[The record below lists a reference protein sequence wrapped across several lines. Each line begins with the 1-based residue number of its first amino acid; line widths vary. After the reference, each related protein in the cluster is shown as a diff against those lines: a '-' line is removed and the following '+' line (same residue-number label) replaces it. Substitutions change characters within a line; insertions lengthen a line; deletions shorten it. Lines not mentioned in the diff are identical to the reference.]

1 MRWQH
6 PLSSAIFRVEAAPPH
21 WQQRSKTM
29 TLNGKK
35 IVVLGGTSGIGL
47 AVAQAAAKEGAQAVV
62 ASSRKE
68 SVDRALKALPAGSEG
83 HALDLTDEAQVKD
96 LFDRIG
102 DFDHL
107 VFTAGENLQLA
118 ELAKTPVADAQRFFT
133 LRYWG
138 AFTAVKYGSPH
149 IRKAGSIVLTSG
161 VAGARPHK
169 GWGVAASICAA
180 MEGFTRAMAVELAP
194 VRVNAVSPGVI
205 KSPLWAGMTDAD
217 REAMYRTIG
226 AALPVGRVG
235 EVEDVAESYLYL
247 MRNGF
252 STGQVIVV
260 DGGTVLI

>member
-1 MRWQH
+1 
-6 PLSSAIFRVEAAPPH
+6 
-21 WQQRSKTM
+21 M
-29 TLNGKK
+29 TLKDKK

-47 AVAQAAAKEGAQAVV
+47 SVAKAAAKDGANVIV

-68 SVDRALKALPAGSEG
+68 SVERALKALPEGSEG
-83 HALDLTDEAQVKD
+83 HGLNLTNEAQVKS
-96 LFDRIG
+96 LFERIG

-107 VFTAGENLQLA
+107 VFTAGESLHLA
-118 ELAKTPVADAQRFFT
+118 ELATTSVAEAQSFFT

-149 IRKAGSIVLTSG
+149 IHKGGSIVLTTG

-205 KSPLWAGMTDAD
+205 KSPLWANMTDVD
-217 REAMYRTIG
+217 REAMYRNIG

-247 MRNGF
+247 MRNSF
-252 STGQVIVV
+252 STGQVITI
-260 DGGTVLI
+260 DGGTSLV